1 MKTQVI
7 LWALV
12 ALGLALVVQTLGP
25 FLIGGLLA
33 YALFRF
39 IRSGGLD

>member
-1 MKTQVI
+1 MKRQ
-7 LWALV
+7 LLPWALV

-39 IRSGGLD
+39 IRSGGPD